1 MSAVLFH
8 SISIMFQTVTMMTTM
23 AAAVGILNLKGRALV
38 FLTNQTL
45 NSNSLRKVQ
54 SNLVLRMRNLV
65 HLS

>member
-1 MSAVLFH
+1 
-8 SISIMFQTVTMMTTM
+8 MTTM

-38 FLTNQTL
+38 FLANQKL